1 MRFLIAALAL
11 TLALPS
17 IPGAAT
23 RAADEPFR
31 IDAIVSQTGPAAF
44 LGATETKSLGILE
57 SVINK
62 EGGIK
67 GRPIHFVVSDDGS
80 APATAL
86 QIYNQLAQRKPA
98 AFIGTGF
105 TATCNALQPMV
116 KDHGPVMY
124 CLSPSLTPVPGG
136 YGFAGSVWTYYLA
149 RVMLRYYRERH
160 WNRIALISST
170 DASGQEFTNAFNF
183 ALTLPEY
190 KNFTLVDLERFNVA
204 DVSVAAQM
212 AKIKAANPD
221 MIITWTAGSGFG
233 TLLHGIADGGLTQP
247 VTSCNCNMINA
258 QLAQYKGFM
267 PKELYFP
274 GVRPIVQGAV
284 AKGPVRDA
292 QAVFFGAMKAA
303 GVDKP
308 DMAYILPWD
317 PALLIID
324 AYRHLGTD
332 ATAEQVRDYLLKL
345 HGFAGINGI
354 YDFRDNSNRG
364 IGENNAQMTRWDP
377 DNGVF
382 VAVSKAGGALK

>member
-1 MRFLIAALAL
+1 MRFLTAALAF
-11 TLALPS
+11 TLALTS
-17 IPGAAT
+17 VPGAT
-23 RAADEPFR
+23 RAAEEPFR
-31 IDAIVSQTGPAAF
+31 IDAIFSQTGPAAF
-44 LGATETKSLGILE
+44 LGSTETKSLAILE
-57 SVINK
+57 NVLNK
-62 EGGIK
+62 QGGIN

-80 APATAL
+80 APPTAVA
-86 QIYNQLAQRKPA
+86 IFNQLAARKPA

-105 TATCNALQPMV
+105 TATCNALQPLV

-160 WNRIALISST
+160 WNRVALISST
-170 DASGQEFTNAFNF
+170 DASGSEFNTAFNF
-183 ALTLPEY
+183 ALSLPEN
-190 KNFTLVDLERFNVA
+190 KGIALVASERFNVA

-212 AKIKAANPD
+212 AKIKAATPD
-221 MIITWTAGSGFG
+221 TIITWTAGSGFG
-233 TLLHGIADGGLTQP
+233 VLLHGIQDGGLTMP

-258 QLAQYKGFM
+258 QLSQYKSIM

-292 QAVFFGAMKAA
+292 QAVFFAAMKAA

-308 DMAYILPWD
+308 DMADILPWD
-317 PALLIID
+317 PALLIVD
-324 AYRHLGTD
+324 AYRHLGVAASAD
-332 ATAEQVRDYLLKL
+332 QIRDYLVKL

-364 IGENNAQMTRWDP
+364 IGENNAAMTRYDP
-377 DNGVF
+377 ERGVF
-382 VAVSKAGGALK
+382 VAVSKAGGGLK

>member
-11 TLALPS
+11 TLALTS
-17 IPGAAT
+17 IPGAQT

-31 IDAIVSQTGPAAF
+31 IDAILSQTGPAAF

-57 SVINK
+57 KVLNK
-62 EGGIK
+62 QGGIN

-80 APATAL
+80 APPAAVS
-86 QIYNQLAQRKPA
+86 IFNSLAARKPA

-149 RVMLRYYRERH
+149 RVMTRYYRERH
-160 WNRIALISST
+160 WNRIALITST
-170 DASGQEFTNAFNF
+170 DASGSEFNYAFNY
-183 ALTLPEY
+183 ALSLPEN
-190 KNFTLVDLERFNVA
+190 KGVTLVDSERFNVA

-221 MIITWTAGSGFG
+221 TIVTWTAGSGFG
-233 TLLHGIADGGLTQP
+233 VLLHGIQDGGLNIP
-247 VTSCNCNMINA
+247 VSACNCNMINA
-258 QLAQYKGFM
+258 QLSQYKSFM

-292 QAVFFGAMKAA
+292 QNVFFSAMRAA
-303 GVDKP
+303 GVEKP
-308 DMAYILPWD
+308 DMADILPWD
-317 PALLIID
+317 PALLIVD
-324 AYRHLGTD
+324 AYKHVGLN
-332 ATAEQVRDYLLKL
+332 ATADQVRDYLIQL

-364 IGENNAQMTRWDP
+364 IGENNAEMTRYDP
-377 DNGVF
+377 ERGVF
-382 VAVSKAGGALK
+382 VAVSKAGGGLK